1 MVSSFHVSISVYVYL
16 YVFVFKY
23 RFIARELHTVL
34 KSPGY
39 VPADNHG
46 HFEGGVKLGVG
57 AFNLVSALCHVFSCA
72 LDLKGIL
79 LFPLKSNHDRI

>member
-1 MVSSFHVSISVYVYL
+1 MSVYMCCL
-16 YVFVFKY
+16 C
-23 RFIARELHTVL
+23 FIARELHTVL

-39 VPADNHG
+39 VPGDNHG

-57 AFNLVSALCHVFSCA
+57 AFNLVSVLCHVFSCA

-79 LFPLKSNHDRI
+79 LFKP